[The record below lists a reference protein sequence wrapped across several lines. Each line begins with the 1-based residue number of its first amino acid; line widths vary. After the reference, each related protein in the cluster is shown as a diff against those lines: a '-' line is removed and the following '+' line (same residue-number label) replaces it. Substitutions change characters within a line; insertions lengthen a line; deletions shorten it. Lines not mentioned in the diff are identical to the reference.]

1 VTPWAWIF
9 SGYAFRTGRRECSKK
24 APAPARGLTPRTAP
38 AVVAAATAFAALVL
52 TPGATGAGDPR
63 AATTV
68 RFMRGVCWVAGD
80 RIGAKHLDPLVQD
93 HVSWISQTPFGWQ
106 RRLDDPAIRLSTGS
120 FGFWG
125 ESDAGL
131 IETTRLAHARGIRVL
146 LKPHVWTHDG
156 WVGGIAMK
164 SEADWA
170 KWFQGYETFI
180 LHYADLA
187 ERNGIEA
194 LAVGTELEGTTRR
207 EREWRAVIARVR
219 ARYHG
224 ALVYCANWSGEVDRV
239 RFWDA
244 LDWIGVQ
251 AYYPL
256 SDRVGPSV
264 EELCAGWRGPLAR
277 LQALSRRLGKPV
289 VFTEAAASRPWEWD
303 LPGNPS
309 AETQAR
315 CYESLFRCARANPW
329 IRGIFFWKWFP
340 DTGRLRGAANT
351 GYTPQNKPAERVM
364 ARQYGAIEQSGG

>member
-1 VTPWAWIF
+1 
-9 SGYAFRTGRRECSKK
+9 
-24 APAPARGLTPRTAP
+24 
-38 AVVAAATAFAALVL
+38 
-52 TPGATGAGDPR
+52 
-63 AATTV
+63 
-68 RFMRGVCWVAGD
+68 MRGVCWVAGG
-80 RIGAKHLDPLVQD
+80 RIGPAHLDPLLRD

-106 RRLDDPAIRLSTGS
+106 RRLDEPAIRLSTGS

-146 LKPHVWTHDG
+146 LKPHVWTHAG
-156 WVGGIAMK
+156 WVGAIAMK

-194 LAVGTELEGTTRR
+194 LAIGTELEGTTRR

-224 ALVYCANWSGEVDRV
+224 ALVYCANWSGEVDRI

-256 SDRVGPSV
+256 SDRVDPSV
-264 EELCAGWRGPLAR
+264 EVLCAGWRGPLAR
-277 LQALSRRLGKPV
+277 LEALSRRLGKPV
-289 VFTEAAASRPWEWD
+289 VLTEAGYHSLDTAASRPWEWD
-303 LPGNPS
+303 LRGNPS
-309 AETQAR
+309 PGTQAR
-315 CYESLFRCARANPW
+315 CYESLLRCARANAW

-340 DTGRLRGAANT
+340 DMARSDPARNT
-351 GYTPQNKPAERVM
+351 GYTPQNKPAEGVM
-364 ARQYGAIEQSGG
+364 ARQYGAIERSGG